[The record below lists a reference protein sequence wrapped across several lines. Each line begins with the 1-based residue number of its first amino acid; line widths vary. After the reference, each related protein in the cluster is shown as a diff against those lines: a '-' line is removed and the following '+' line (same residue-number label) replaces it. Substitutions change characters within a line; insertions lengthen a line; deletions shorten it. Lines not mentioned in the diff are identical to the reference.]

1 MKKFRTPRRA
11 RGVMLIEA
19 LVAILIFSVGILA
32 VVGMQS
38 VAIRNVTDA
47 KLRSDAAFLAG
58 ELLSQMWADTP
69 NLASYAYAGSGTPPS
84 RIDGWV
90 TRVAQRLPGTT
101 GTGSV
106 PPIVVVTADATLG
119 TIVQIT
125 VRWRLPEEASTG
137 AAPHRHMVLA
147 TVNVNP

>member
-1 MKKFRTPRRA
+1 MNSHRI

-38 VAIRNVTDA
+38 VAIQNVTDA
-47 KLRSDAAFLAG
+47 KYRSEAAFLAG

-69 NLASYAYAGSGTPPS
+69 NLAAYAYAGSGAPPLRLQSWVDRVDS
-84 RIDGWV
+84 RLV
-90 TRVAQRLPGTT
+90 GTT
-101 GTGSV
+101 GAGGV
-106 PPIVVVTADATLG
+106 PPIVSITADATLG

-125 VRWRLPEEASTG
+125 VRWRLPESASTG
-137 AAPHRHMVLA
+137 AAAHRHMILA
-147 TVNVNP
+147 TVNINP

>member
-1 MKKFRTPRRA
+1 MNSHRI

-47 KLRSDAAFLAG
+47 KHRSEAAFLAS

-69 NLASYAYAGSGTPPS
+69 NLAAYAYTGSGAPPA
-84 RIDGWV
+84 RLGGWV
-90 TRVAQRLPGTT
+90 TRVDSRLPGATV
-101 GTGSV
+101 GSGV
-106 PPIVVVTADATLG
+106 PPIVSITADATLG

-125 VRWRLPEEASTG
+125 VRWRLPEEAASG
-137 AAPHRHMVLA
+137 AAAHKHLVLA

>member
-1 MKKFRTPRRA
+1 MRPPVKLHRS

-47 KLRSDAAFLAG
+47 KYRSEAAFLAG
-58 ELLSQMWADTP
+58 ELLAQMWADTP
-69 NLASYAYAGSGTPPS
+69 NLNAYVYAGSGPPPA
-84 RIDGWV
+84 RLTGWV
-90 TRVAQRLPGTT
+90 GRVERLPGTS
-101 GTGSV
+101 GASGV
-106 PPIVVVTADATLG
+106 PPIVSVTDDATLG
-119 TIVQIT
+119 KVVQIT

-137 AAPHRHMVLA
+137 AAAHRHMVLA
-147 TVNVNP
+147 TINLNP